1 MEQLFKQLI
10 EAAKKNR
17 KGLIRLK
24 NAAVTLQEFE
34 LASQLRELE
43 TKNFPETEE
52 VKAAKKQAK
61 DLNLLFRMV
70 DLNVSEDKCWLIA
83 ETLKLYNKKKGK
95 FDIKDAAK
103 IRAKEVELFFTEE
116 QCVGKLLLV
125 T

>member
-61 DLNLLFRMV
+61 DLSLLFRMV

-116 QCVGKLLLV
+116 
-125 T
+125 